1 MEDLIQYL
9 QTLPIGPLAWVA
21 VSVFAV
27 ASVVAIVFVCVIFYQ
42 LLFRDS

>member
-9 QTLPIGPLAWVA
+9 QTLPISPLIWVA
-21 VSVFAV
+21 VSVFAI
-27 ASVVAIVFVCVIFYQ
+27 ASIIAIVFVCVIFYQ